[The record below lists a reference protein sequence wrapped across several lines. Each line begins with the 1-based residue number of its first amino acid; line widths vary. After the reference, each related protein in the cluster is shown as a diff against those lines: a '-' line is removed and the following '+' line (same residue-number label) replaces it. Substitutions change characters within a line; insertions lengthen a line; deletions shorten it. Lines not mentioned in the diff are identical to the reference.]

1 MRQQIDCA
9 VLSIATHETWMS
21 TTLAVSGPALS
32 RIKLHPLDWED
43 ATVFAVGSDHGV
55 KLDVQ
60 ALAQAAVTL
69 RRYDVCLIPVSL
81 ETLGW
86 TRQALAAIPRGP
98 YTPFVGVFNELRSAA
113 MQDLLELGMA
123 DFVRLP
129 VCPEELR
136 ARLLTTVSR
145 SPKPGSLRE
154 PQPLYGSPSWCE
166 QAKMTIAEKGKT
178 HRQALEK
185 SITRTLRPTRI
196 AVGTNRVQIRNG
208 ISLVQTGLDKDD
220 DIVFDSF
227 RTSKSKV
234 IEAFERDY
242 ISKALSTHQGNIA
255 SAARASNKH
264 RRAFWALMRKYQIDA
279 AQYRLDD
286 DAE

>member
-9 VLSIATHETWMS
+9 VLSIAIHEDWMA

-32 RIKLHPLDWED
+32 RIKLHPLDWEETPVL
-43 ATVFAVGSDHGV
+43 TVEPNSGV

-60 ALAQAAVTL
+60 ALAQASVTL

-145 SPKPGSLRE
+145 TPKLGGLRE
-154 PQPLYGSPSWCE
+154 PQPLYGSPSWCD
-166 QAKMTIAEKGKT
+166 QAKMTLAAKEPSHRHDFEKN
-178 HRQALEK
+178 Q
-185 SITRTLRPTRI
+185 TRILRPTRV
-196 AVGTNRVQIRNG
+196 AVGVNRVQIRNG
-208 ISLVQTGLDKDD
+208 ISLVQTSQNRDD
-220 DIVFDSF
+220 GILFDSF

-286 DAE
+286 GAE